1 MKSRPRH
8 PLRTCPLLVLPLLV
22 GPGPLRSEETPAPD
36 APANTAPSDADRYRA
51 AAEYSAR
58 FRGISMLVRLDGKV
72 VFEDYPNG
80 GAPDRA
86 HELASGTKSF
96 AGVVAAA
103 AVQDGLFRL
112 DDTVADTIPAWKDDP
127 RKARVTI
134 RHLLSLTS
142 GIETGGEAGRVPS
155 YADAVAMP
163 MVTDPGDQFKYG
175 AVAFQVFGELMRLK
189 LADSKESAVDYL
201 KRRILDPIGVK
212 VGGWRKG
219 PDGNPTIPSGAQLTA
234 RDWAAFGE
242 WVRLGGTWEGKE
254 IVRKDLLDACFDGT
268 KANPAYGLTWWMN
281 RPTTPQQ
288 RLRIPMLAVATDLHR
303 GDRLP
308 ADLVM
313 AAGAGNQRLYVSR
326 ERKLVVVRQA
336 DGILTALAGGRS
348 GYSDTEFLYR
358 LLFGT
363 AADGTPV
370 RPGEGPPPPDPAAS
384 RASQLEELRKRF
396 DKDGDGRLDEAER
409 AALREFIRQRVGIG
423 ADR

>member
-1 MKSRPRH
+1 MKSAPTRRGVAWALPSLALPFLSRPG
-8 PLRTCPLLVLPLLV
+8 LL
-22 GPGPLRSEETPAPD
+22 PGEDMPPPQSSAIG
-36 APANTAPSDADRYRA
+36 APSETDRYRA
-51 AAEYSAR
+51 ASEYSAR
-58 FRGISMLVRLDGKV
+58 FRGISMLVRIDGQV

-112 DDTVADTIPAWKDDP
+112 DDKVADTIAAWRDDP
-127 RKARVTI
+127 RKAQVTI
-134 RHLLSLTS
+134 RQLLSLTS

-155 YADAVAMP
+155 YADSVAKP
-163 MVTDPGDQFKYG
+163 MVADPGVQFKYG

-189 LADSKESAVDYL
+189 LADSKENAVDYL

-219 PDGNPTIPSGAQLTA
+219 PDGYPTIPSGAQLTA

-254 IVRKDLLDACFDGT
+254 ILRKDLLDACFEGSA
-268 KANPAYGLTWWMN
+268 ANPAYGLTWWLN

-288 RLRIPMLAVATDLHR
+288 RHRIPMLAVATDLHR
-303 GDRLP
+303 GGRLP
-308 ADLVM
+308 PDLVM
-313 AAGAGNQRLYVSR
+313 AAGAGNQRLYISR

-336 DGILTALAGGRS
+336 DGIVTALAGSRS

-370 RPGEGPPPPDPAAS
+370 RPGEGPPPPDPAES
-384 RASQLEELRKRF
+384 RAQPLEAIRKRF
-396 DKDGDGRLDEAER
+396 DKNGDGRLDEAER
-409 AALREFIRQRVGIG
+409 AALREFVRQRAGG
-423 ADR
+423 